1 MNPQLT
7 RRHAARLAGLLLSA
21 GLGLAACPAFA
32 TRYPD
37 RPVKVILP
45 FPAGTVTDNVTRVV
59 TERMAQRLGQS
70 FVVENRPGGSGSIG
84 AAHVARATAD
94 GYTILFTTNT
104 THSVIA
110 SLLKKV
116 PYDPQRD
123 FTPVAKVAGL
133 PSMVIAGPALTASS
147 IQELVK
153 HVQANP
159 GKLRYGFG
167 NSSGQIGG
175 ENLRR
180 AIGAEMVA
188 VPYKGNPQGV
198 QDLLGGHLDAMV
210 VDITTG
216 LGAVRSGKAK
226 ALAVLTNERMDI
238 LPEVPTL
245 NEVLG
250 PGNDAVAWF
259 GLLGPAGLPADVV
272 ETLARE
278 VKAALE
284 DPAVAARLKSVGVLP
299 DYLAPAAFRPFLAS
313 ELVRWTTLAR
323 DAGISPE

>member
-1 MNPQLT
+1 
-7 RRHAARLAGLLLSA
+7 
-21 GLGLAACPAFA
+21 
-32 TRYPD
+32 
-37 RPVKVILP
+37 
-45 FPAGTVTDNVTRVV
+45 
-59 TERMAQRLGQS
+59 
-70 FVVENRPGGSGSIG
+70 
-84 AAHVARATAD
+84 
-94 GYTILFTTNT
+94 
-104 THSVIA
+104 
-110 SLLKKV
+110 
-116 PYDPQRD
+116 
-123 FTPVAKVAGL
+123 
-133 PSMVIAGPALTASS
+133 
-147 IQELVK
+147 
-153 HVQANP
+153 
-159 GKLRYGFG
+159 
-167 NSSGQIGG
+167 
-175 ENLRR
+175 
-180 AIGAEMVA
+180 
-188 VPYKGNPQGV
+188 
-198 QDLLGGHLDAMV
+198 MV